1 MAAHTFQAPQLP
13 VLPDMPTAFGAVLQ
27 RVSAAMMAPSGLFGR
42 GSGWREGATLATC
55 IAFHHHFSCVSCG
68 LVRLQLNKPLT
79 STPAISFP
87 NLRRGT
93 YRIY

>member
-42 GSGWREGATLATC
+42 GSAALHFITILAVFLLGWSGC
-55 IAFHHHFSCVSCG
+55 NS
-68 LVRLQLNKPLT
+68 T
-79 STPAISFP
+79 S
-87 NLRRGT
+87 L
-93 YRIY
+93 

>member
-55 IAFHHHFSCVSCG
+55 IAFHHILAVFLLGWSGCNS
-68 LVRLQLNKPLT
+68 T
-79 STPAISFP
+79 S
-87 NLRRGT
+87 L
-93 YRIY
+93 